1 MTIPMKAVVCGLAV
15 SLFTASFTPAR
26 AENCENFRA
35 QMATVGVA
43 LDKAE
48 AEQDR
53 VGRIPRPPYTDA
65 ALCAAENRAIR
76 AGHLGQL
83 ASDRK
88 CFDSDAKYNDFKSS
102 LDSLLNRLSKI
113 AGLYHCSH

>member
-1 MTIPMKAVVCGLAV
+1 MIISKKGVSCGFAV
-15 SLFTASFTPAR
+15 SLLTVRFTPAW
-26 AENCENFRA
+26 AENCANFRA

-48 AEQDR
+48 AEEGR

-65 ALCAAENRAIR
+65 ALCAAENKAIR